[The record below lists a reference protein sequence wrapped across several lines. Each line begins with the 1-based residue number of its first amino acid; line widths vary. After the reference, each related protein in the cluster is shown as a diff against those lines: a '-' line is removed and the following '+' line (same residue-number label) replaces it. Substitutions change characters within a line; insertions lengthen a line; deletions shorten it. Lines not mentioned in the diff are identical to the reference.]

1 MIPKIKSVKP
11 KAGYKIEVLFYDGTK
26 VLYDLKDDI
35 KSLPRY
41 DELKKVEGLYK
52 SVQATISF
60 YSPLICSKESP
71 VHSEM
76 VFKSMHFLII
86 FFAVSMDFFKA
97 PSAIPLD
104 RPSFKP

>member
-11 KAGYKIEVLFYDGTK
+11 KAGCKIEVLFYDGTK

-52 SVQATISF
+52 SVQLDESKTCVFWNDYIDLPSDTI
-60 YSPLICSKESP
+60 YEYGNKIN
-71 VHSEM
+71 
-76 VFKSMHFLII
+76 
-86 FFAVSMDFFKA
+86 
-97 PSAIPLD
+97 
-104 RPSFKP
+104 

>member
-52 SVQATISF
+52 NVQLDESKTCVFWNDSIDLPSDTI
-60 YSPLICSKESP
+60 YEYGSK
-71 VHSEM
+71 
-76 VFKSMHFLII
+76 IN
-86 FFAVSMDFFKA
+86 
-97 PSAIPLD
+97 
-104 RPSFKP
+104 

>member
-41 DELKKVEGLYK
+41 DELKKVEELYK
-52 SVQATISF
+52 NVQLDESKTCVFWNDYIDLPSDTI
-60 YSPLICSKESP
+60 YEYGNKIN
-71 VHSEM
+71 
-76 VFKSMHFLII
+76 
-86 FFAVSMDFFKA
+86 
-97 PSAIPLD
+97 
-104 RPSFKP
+104 

>member
-1 MIPKIKSVKP
+1 MQFMVKKLVYLIYKLLRDFPMIPKIKSVKP

-52 SVQATISF
+52 NVQLDESKTCVFWNDYIDLPSDTI
-60 YSPLICSKESP
+60 YEYGNKIN
-71 VHSEM
+71 
-76 VFKSMHFLII
+76 
-86 FFAVSMDFFKA
+86 
-97 PSAIPLD
+97 
-104 RPSFKP
+104 

>member
-52 SVQATISF
+52 NVQLDESKTCVFWNDYIDLPSDTIYEYGNKINWILFSEVLQ
-60 YSPLICSKESP
+60 PLN
-71 VHSEM
+71 
-76 VFKSMHFLII
+76 L
-86 FFAVSMDFFKA
+86 
-97 PSAIPLD
+97 L
-104 RPSFKP
+104 

>member
-52 SVQATISF
+52 SVQLDESKTCVFWNDYIDLPSDTI
-60 YSPLICSKESP
+60 YEYGNKIN
-71 VHSEM
+71 
-76 VFKSMHFLII
+76 
-86 FFAVSMDFFKA
+86 
-97 PSAIPLD
+97 
-104 RPSFKP
+104 

>member
-52 SVQATISF
+52 NVQLDESKTCVFWNDYIDLPSDTIYEYGNKINWILFSETLQ
-60 YSPLICSKESP
+60 PLN
-71 VHSEM
+71 
-76 VFKSMHFLII
+76 L
-86 FFAVSMDFFKA
+86 
-97 PSAIPLD
+97 L
-104 RPSFKP
+104 

>member
-52 SVQATISF
+52 NVQLDESKTCVFWNDSIDLPSDTI
-60 YSPLICSKESP
+60 YEYGNKIN
-71 VHSEM
+71 
-76 VFKSMHFLII
+76 
-86 FFAVSMDFFKA
+86 
-97 PSAIPLD
+97 
-104 RPSFKP
+104 

>member
-52 SVQATISF
+52 NVQLDESKTCVFWNDYIDLPSDTI
-60 YSPLICSKESP
+60 YEYGNKIN
-71 VHSEM
+71 
-76 VFKSMHFLII
+76 
-86 FFAVSMDFFKA
+86 
-97 PSAIPLD
+97 
-104 RPSFKP
+104 